1 MSAGPDRT
9 LLPRLLML
17 LLLLPVPGTAE
28 PVSVE
33 DFAGR
38 TVTLA
43 APARRVVALAPHI
56 VENVFSAGAGD
67 RLVGVVSYSNYPGAA
82 RTIPRVGSYNA
93 FSLET
98 IASLEPD
105 LIVMWGS
112 GNGMQSLARLE
123 LLGIPVFVSE
133 PRQLE
138 DIPRAIRDLGTLA
151 GTRQVSETRALA
163 MEQALAS
170 LRAKYS
176 QRATLKVF
184 YEIWNEPL
192 QTINGEH
199 LISQLMALCGGRN
212 IFADVATLA
221 PRISIEAVLART
233 PDAIVA
239 SGMGES
245 RPDWL
250 DQWRQYP
257 SLPAVRNNALFFVPP
272 DHLQRPT
279 ARVLLGA
286 QALCEQ
292 LDSARR

>member
-38 TVTLA
+38 TVTLD

-138 DIPRAIRDLGTLA
+138 DIPRAIRELGTLA

-221 PRISIEAVLART
+221 PRISIEAVLARA

-245 RPDWL
+245 RPEWL
-250 DQWRQYP
+250 DQWQQYP

-279 ARVLLGA
+279 ARVLRGA

-292 LDSARR
+292 LDSARQ

>member
-1 MSAGPDRT
+1 MNSRHKLMALAC
-9 LLPRLLML
+9 LLI
-17 LLLLPVPGTAE
+17 LPLVLPAPGIAQSIT
-28 PVSVE
+28 VE

-43 APARRVVALAPHI
+43 APAERIVALAPHI
-56 VENVFSAGAGD
+56 VENIFSAGAGEK
-67 RLVGVVSYSNYPGAA
+67 LVGVVSYSNFPEAA
-82 RTIPRVGSYNA
+82 GTIPQVGSHNA

-98 IASLEPD
+98 IASLQPD

-123 LLGIPVFVSE
+123 LLDVPIFVSE

-138 DIPRAIRDLGTLA
+138 DIPRTIRDLGKLA
-151 GTRQVSETRALA
+151 GKRQASEARAA
-163 MEQALAS
+163 EIEQALSS
-170 LRAKYS
+170 LQATYS
-176 QRATLKVF
+176 SRPPLQVF

-199 LISQLMALCGGRN
+199 LISQVIGLCGGRN

-221 PRISIEAVLART
+221 PRINIESVLALA

-250 DQWRQYP
+250 NEWRQYP
-257 SLPAVRNNALFFVPP
+257 SLPAVSNNALFFVHP

-286 QALCEQ
+286 QALCAQ
-292 LDSARR
+292 LDTARR